1 MLDDP
6 GSGVASSTCTRQTQW
21 LQLMPER
28 LWGSVSMAG
37 LCTTAMP
44 RMKLGVY
51 LLMRLSAATPP
62 TLRTPGAFERLSR
75 ESPLG
80 EAVVFEG
87 RVMGAAL
94 STGTSPAPDVIVSFC
109 RVEVDVE
116 LVFVNSVVAAGAD
129 GSVMRSVV
137 GIPSTT
143 LVEER
148 TNLVVTS
155 VVAPLDVLDG
165 ELVAVVDCP
174 DDVVVLSMLELV
186 VVRGGAIGV
195 RVVKGDAKA
204 VVVGC
209 GRDVTGE
216 VGEGGSEVVLSVSLA
231 GSLTR
236 TGTEVAVTGSCGGAI
251 GVRVVTGPARV
262 VVGTVVVVADVWA
275 GGGGAGC
282 TGVVA
287 AGCVVATGC
296 VTTGCITVGCVVA
309 AGGGGAMILVGA
321 GGGSTLAVVAGGRV
335 GAKVCVVDDGESGD
349 LGEEGPLGDLGED
362 DLSSLSESEPS
373 SRSGLWLSCLTRFWT
388 LLRGTIWMSVG
399 ALYCGQQ
406 AGEDMAG
413 EVGVA
418 HLLLERRKA
427 ILTIVASEPL
437 KGF

>member
-1 MLDDP
+1 MD
-6 GSGVASSTCTRQTQW
+6 
-21 LQLMPER
+21 
-28 LWGSVSMAG
+28 G
-37 LCTTAMP
+37 LCTSIMP
-44 RMKLGVY
+44 RIKLGVY

-116 LVFVNSVVAAGAD
+116 LVLVNSVVAGAD
-129 GSVMRSVV
+129 GSVIRSVV

-165 ELVAVVDCP
+165 ELVAAVDCP

-204 VVVGC
+204 VVVSC

-216 VGEGGSEVVLSVSLA
+216 VGDGGSEVVPSVSLA
-231 GSLTR
+231 GSLTK
-236 TGTEVAVTGSCGGAI
+236 TGTEVVVTGSCGGAI

-262 VVGTVVVVADVWA
+262 VVGTVVTVADVWA
-275 GGGGAGC
+275 GGGAGC

-296 VTTGCITVGCVVA
+296 VTTGCVTTGCITAGCVVT
-309 AGGGGAMILVGA
+309 AGGGGAMMLVGA
-321 GGGSTLAVVAGGRV
+321 GGGSTLVVVAGGRV

-349 LGEEGPLGDLGED
+349 LGEGGPLGDLGEED
-362 DLSSLSESEPS
+362 PSSLSESEPS
-373 SRSGLWLSCLTRFWT
+373 SISGLWLSCLTRF
-388 LLRGTIWMSVG
+388 
-399 ALYCGQQ
+399 
-406 AGEDMAG
+406 
-413 EVGVA
+413 
-418 HLLLERRKA
+418 
-427 ILTIVASEPL
+427 
-437 KGF
+437 